1 MNDETLEKSPFAWL
15 IPFIL
20 AAGCYRA
27 YGLYL
32 HYQVVHD
39 DPLGVGAAPGD
50 GVESWRLNPNAVNL
64 HGMLG
69 TPYRHGLT
77 RLIARPAV
85 EGDPARPGMIG
96 WVDHRGETRGIVAD
110 RAGKWWGLDSTSDLL
125 APIFEHWPE
134 ESPADVEAFVG
145 KIVAAQRAIA
155 NGKTAN
161 VDGKNADIKARLRP
175 IVGVPIGAK
184 LELREWDANVP
195 VFLIGGEDRAPGLK
209 GIDDDKDGKIDNFE
223 ELGITFTDDEAIDLE
238 SPHYPKGV
246 RSLKDVANPAGPE
259 AIPGMV
265 SQVASMGALVP
276 MIKPLDWKLADHP
289 PPPDRS
295 KTDPMGDGEVWIRI
309 TNGVD
314 RIWGELS
321 LPLRGVRPY
330 LQRIGVVEQAT
341 QQ

>member
-1 MNDETLEKSPFAWL
+1 MNDESLQKNPYVWL

-20 AAGCYRA
+20 AGACYRA

-32 HYQVVHD
+32 HYQLVHE

-50 GVESWRLNPNAVNL
+50 GVESWRFNPNAVNL

-69 TPYRHGLT
+69 TPYRHGLE

-125 APIFEHWPE
+125 EPIFTNWPE
-134 ESPADVEAFVG
+134 ESPDDVKAFVRQ
-145 KIVAAQRAIA
+145 ILVAQGTVA
-155 NGKTAN
+155 NGDLT
-161 VDGKNADIKARLRP
+161 DGNIKVRLRP

-184 LELREWDANVP
+184 LELREWDSKVP

-209 GIDDDKDGKIDNFE
+209 GVDDDKDGRVDNFE

-238 SPHYPKGV
+238 SPFYPKGV
-246 RSLKDVANPAGPE
+246 RSLKDVANPDGPE
-259 AIPGMV
+259 AIPGLV

-276 MIKPLDWKLADHP
+276 MTKPLDWSLADHP
-289 PPPDRS
+289 PPPDRPEN
-295 KTDPMGDGEVWIRI
+295 DAMGDGEVWIRI

-330 LQRIGVVEQAT
+330 LK
-341 QQ
+341 